1 MKQFIT
7 SSNAPY
13 GLHRPRENKYFENQK
28 LICKGMFLSPEFCF
42 DDEKYYVGFSFSVI
56 IQKDKN
62 YDLKYLLG
70 LLNSKF
76 GENWFNSN
84 GKKRGVGVDIGVA
97 VFRNF
102 PVYKANKEQ
111 QKEIVV
117 LVDKMIFFNKELHET
132 PENSDKWDSIKSE
145 IEKTDKK
152 IDQEVYKLYDLTADE
167 IKIIE
172 DKIS

>member
-1 MKQFIT
+1 MGYSLT
-7 SSNAPY
+7 LPLSSQQS
-13 GLHRPRENKYFENQK
+13 PRIKFQK
-28 LICKGMFLSPEFCF
+28 LRQAGQS
-42 DDEKYYVGFSFSVI
+42 
-56 IQKDKN
+56 
-62 YDLKYLLG
+62 LL
-70 LLNSKF
+70 
-76 GENWFNSN
+76 
-84 GKKRGVGVDIGVA
+84 I
-97 VFRNF
+97 
-102 PVYKANKEQ
+102 

-172 DKIS
+172 DNITTRHYKPLLEETIRLTLKLLRRRNRLLSNLR

>member
-1 MKQFIT
+1 
-7 SSNAPY
+7 
-13 GLHRPRENKYFENQK
+13 
-28 LICKGMFLSPEFCF
+28 
-42 DDEKYYVGFSFSVI
+42 
-56 IQKDKN
+56 
-62 YDLKYLLG
+62 
-70 LLNSKF
+70 
-76 GENWFNSN
+76 
-84 GKKRGVGVDIGVA
+84 